1 MLRLIVR
8 RVPNGLSAGLARSA
22 AALMAAPGAAL
33 VEQERPQ
40 RIAQASFVHFLS
52 SHSFVEL

>member
-1 MLRLIVR
+1 
-8 RVPNGLSAGLARSA
+8 LARSA